1 MLFDKDINLDSLKA
15 LCLFYKVKLY
25 FIINNRYYLFEPECA
40 DEYSNDTYMIYQN
53 RHSISYEKFN
63 TNILKGK
70 LYMKGTKITLK
81 APGSYKL
88 DELKEICNTL
98 GIDMKNADGKKK
110 TKQQLYDDI
119 IIKID

>member
-1 MLFDKDINLDSLKA
+1 M
-15 LCLFYKVKLY
+15 
-25 FIINNRYYLFEPECA
+25 E
-40 DEYSNDTYMIYQN
+40 
-53 RHSISYEKFN
+53 
-63 TNILKGK
+63 
-70 LYMKGTKITLK
+70 GTKITLK

>member
-1 MLFDKDINLDSLKA
+1 MLLHEFRKSTEYVFFKSNLSIFKKLTIIKKLKR
-15 LCLFYKVKLY
+15 
-25 FIINNRYYLFEPECA
+25 FIKYYL
-40 DEYSNDTYMIYQN
+40 IY
-53 RHSISYEKFN
+53 KFN

-70 LYMKGTKITLK
+70 LYMEGTKITLK

>member
-1 MLFDKDINLDSLKA
+1 M
-15 LCLFYKVKLY
+15 
-25 FIINNRYYLFEPECA
+25 E
-40 DEYSNDTYMIYQN
+40 
-53 RHSISYEKFN
+53 
-63 TNILKGK
+63 
-70 LYMKGTKITLK
+70 GTKITLK

-119 IIKID
+119 IIKINNETSNWNNLINSLRFATLGEELELNILTTTNKILNLKFETSS